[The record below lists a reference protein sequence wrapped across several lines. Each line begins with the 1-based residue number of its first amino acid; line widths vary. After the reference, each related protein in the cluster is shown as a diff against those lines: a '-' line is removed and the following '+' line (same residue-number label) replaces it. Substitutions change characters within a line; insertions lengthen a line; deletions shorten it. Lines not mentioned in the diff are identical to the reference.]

1 MGSGIEGLGIYIL
14 NFTKGIWD
22 YLKKK
27 IKRNQREVQT
37 LSGFENLSITMDNR
51 RGPRV
56 AGIHQDNGKKMEK
69 NIKKVQTEELAT
81 NKKPFLWNST
91 AHYQKSLR
99 TDVIILLSFGHLD
112 FLFGIIPPASV
123 NFSIF

>member
-1 MGSGIEGLGIYIL
+1 MGSGREGLGIYIL

-27 IKRNQREVQT
+27 IKRNKREVQT
-37 LSGFENLSITMDNR
+37 QPGFENLSITMDNR
-51 RGPRV
+51 RRPWI
-56 AGIHQDNGKKMEK
+56 AGIHQDNGEKMEK
-69 NIKKVQTEELAT
+69 NIKKVQSEELAT

-99 TDVIILLSFGHLD
+99 TDVIIYW
-112 FLFGIIPPASV
+112 A
-123 NFSIF
+123 